1 MRICIAALLCV
12 AGCLSG
18 GHDTAKVRNPMSGQC
33 EASNSSNADWPSC
46 ESACTNL
53 DQPACMSSSS
63 CHMAANVES
72 GETGIYGGCWAL
84 SSATRANGTC
94 KTLDA
99 AACATRDDC
108 VTNFELG
115 ANAGAYMD
123 CVDKTL
129 YAP

>member
-1 MRICIAALLCV
+1 
-12 AGCLSG
+12 
-18 GHDTAKVRNPMSGQC
+18 
-33 EASNSSNADWPSC
+33 
-46 ESACTNL
+46 
-53 DQPACMSSSS
+53 
-63 CHMAANVES
+63 MAANVES

-84 SSATRANGTC
+84 SPATAATGAC
-94 KTLDA
+94 MTLGAD
-99 AACATRDDC
+99 ACATRSDC

>member
-1 MRICIAALLCV
+1 
-12 AGCLSG
+12 
-18 GHDTAKVRNPMSGQC
+18 MSGQC
-33 EASNSSNADWPSC
+33 ETSNSSNADWPAC
-46 ESACTNL
+46 QSACTSL
-53 DQPACMSSSS
+53 DEAGCLASSS

-84 SSATRANGTC
+84 SAASVATGAC
-94 KTLDA
+94 KSLGADG
-99 AACATRDDC
+99 CATRSDC

-115 ANAGAYMD
+115 ANAGQFQD